1 MSVELYWMSLTLLA
15 TAMFALPYVV
25 ERLVRRGIAGTLANP
40 PAQDSSAAWSE
51 RAKRAHYN
59 AIENIA
65 VFAPAAIAVV
75 LLQRQNGMTAIAC
88 ELFFFARVLH
98 YFVYTLGIPVA
109 RTLSYLVAW
118 VATIMLILRSLGAL

>member
-15 TAMFALPYVV
+15 TALFALPYVV

-40 PAQDSSAAWSE
+40 PAQDSSAAWAE

-75 LLQRQNGMTAIAC
+75 LLQRQNGMTATAC
-88 ELFFFARVLH
+88 EVFFFARVLH
-98 YFVYTLGIPVA
+98 YLVYTLGIPVA